1 MRYEVNIPEGASG
14 DFSVSHLTISNW
26 VGEEEPLDT
35 YTILFYDPSGD
46 GSGIYSI
53 MQNTTKEYRECQ
65 QFVNAATGDVL
76 IAGLGLGCIHVPLL
90 QNQNV
95 ISVTIVEKYQ
105 EVIDLV
111 WQHCPKDG
119 RFRIIH
125 DDIYTWTPDKHFD
138 VAWFDSWI
146 AEDATLQN
154 PYFHF
159 SPEYEQSMTNKYSQ
173 HCDQMF
179 FWRSE
184 LTENDNPY
192 PPTIG

>member
-1 MRYEVNIPEGASG
+1 MRYKVNIPEAAIGN
-14 DFSVSHLTISNW
+14 FSISHMTVSNW
-26 VGEEEPLDT
+26 VEQPEPLDT

-46 GSGIYSI
+46 GSRMYPI
-53 MQNTTKEYRECQ
+53 MQDTTKEYRECQ
-65 QFVNAATGDVL
+65 SFVNAAHGDVL
-76 IAGLGLGCIHVPLL
+76 IAGLGLGCVHIPLL
-90 QNQNV
+90 TNINV
-95 ISVTIVEKYQ
+95 DSVTIVEKYQ

-146 AEDATLQN
+146 AEDTTVEN
-154 PYFHF
+154 PYFYF
-159 SPEYEQSMTNKYSQ
+159 SPQYEQTMTNKYSQ

-184 LTENDNPY
+184 ATV
-192 PPTIG
+192 T